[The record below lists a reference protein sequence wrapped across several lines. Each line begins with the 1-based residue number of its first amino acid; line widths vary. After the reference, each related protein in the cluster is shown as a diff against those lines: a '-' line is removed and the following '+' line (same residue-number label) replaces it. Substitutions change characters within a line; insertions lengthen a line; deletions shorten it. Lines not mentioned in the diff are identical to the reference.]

1 MYLYY
6 FYNNSVLLYAVK
18 YLSKYL
24 LIYLVSTQ
32 ISVTQIQMTQP
43 GQYFCRHPNTG
54 DAALNVLRNLEL
66 AILT

>member
-6 FYNNSVLLYAVK
+6 FYNNLEVLLYPVK

-24 LIYLVSTQ
+24 LIYLVSTK
-32 ISVTQIQMTQP
+32 ISVNRIRPDQN
-43 GQYFCRHPNTG
+43 FCRHPNTG